1 MNNLLLVLIAG
12 VLGGLVH
19 DVIYGG
25 FTAPELDKTGKAAM
39 LKLGSIGDWVLGA
52 GAAFVTYATTY
63 ASAAVAATDIQLAF
77 LAFTSGIGG
86 SAILKAYV
94 NGKAADEGATKVKAA
109 QAFALSSTGK
119 DVRGRTDFSAVPANE
134 SERMA
139 KFLEILK

>member
-1 MNNLLLVLIAG
+1 MNNLLLVLIVG
-12 VLGGLVH
+12 VLGGLIH
-19 DVIYGG
+19 DVIFGG
-25 FTAPELDKTGKAAM
+25 FTGPELDKSGKAVV

-63 ASAAVAATDIQLAF
+63 ATAATAATDIQLAF

-94 NGKAADEGATKVKAA
+94 NGKAASENETKVKAA
-109 QAFALSSTGK
+109 QAFALSYTGK
-119 DVRGRTDFSAVPANE
+119 DVRSLTAASAAPADE